1 MPLTHTELVN
11 YASNWLKRK
20 CPVVIT
26 GLATTGETPDAI
38 GWQGKFSIL
47 IECKTSIADFNKDKK
62 KYFRYSPERGL
73 GQRRYFLTPEKLVAP
88 NQLPLNWG
96 LLEIINDKVILIK
109 ESEYFESNVKQEV
122 GILLSTLR
130 RIKGIMPEG
139 SSIKC
144 YSHNTKNTSTVSI
157 EKETKI
163 I

>member
-1 MPLTHTELVN
+1 MPLTHTELVH

-26 GLATTGETPDAI
+26 GLATIGETPDAI
-38 GWQGKFSIL
+38 GWLGKFSIL
-47 IECKTSIADFNKDKK
+47 IECKTSIKDFNKDKK

-73 GQRRYFLTPEKLVAP
+73 GQHRYFLTPEKLVTP

-96 LLEIINDKVILIK
+96 LLEIINDKVTLVK

-139 SSIKC
+139 TSIKC

-157 EKETKI
+157 EME
-163 I
+163 

>member
-1 MPLTHTELVN
+1 MPLTHTELVH

-38 GWQGKFSIL
+38 GWLGKFSIL

-73 GQRRYFLTPEKLVAP
+73 GQRRYFLTPEKLVTP

-96 LLEIINDKVILIK
+96 LLEIINDKVTLVK
-109 ESEYFESNVKQEV
+109 ESEYFAESNVKQEV

-157 EKETKI
+157 EME
-163 I
+163 

>member
-11 YASNWLKRK
+11 LASKWLKRK

-38 GWQGKFSIL
+38 GWQGTFSIL
-47 IECKTSIADFNKDKK
+47 IECKTSLADFNKDKK
-62 KYFRYSPERGL
+62 KYFRYSPEQGL
-73 GQRRYFLTPEKLVAP
+73 GGNRYFLTPEKLVSP

-96 LLEIINDKVILIK
+96 LLEIINNQVILVK

-122 GILLSTLR
+122 KILLSTLR
-130 RIKGIMPEG
+130 RIKGITPEG

-157 EKETKI
+157 ETEI